1 MVESIIAMNNRIDIE
16 QLHRLQ
22 EKPLPYTPG
31 EPLFWNNPYIS
42 QQMLA
47 AHLDP
52 NSDRASRRPE
62 TIDRCVAWIVQELS
76 LHPGDAILDL
86 GCGPGLYTSRLA
98 KLGFAVTGVD
108 YSRASID
115 YAIQFAKEHQLKIN
129 YRFQDYL
136 TLTDQLQ
143 FDVALLIY
151 GDFCPLS
158 PDQRRT
164 LLANIHRALKPQGV
178 FILDVSRTNPE
189 TSNLSGANWYAS
201 LGGFWRPEPHLVLEQ
216 SFYYPEHALH
226 LDQYNVIEQAG
237 NLSVYRVWR
246 QEYTPETITSEL
258 KAGGFDV
265 LSIWGDLTGQPY
277 SEGGDWI
284 GVVARKN

>member
-1 MVESIIAMNNRIDIE
+1 MVDSIIAKNYRIDIE

-22 EKPLPYTPG
+22 EKPPPYTPG
-31 EPLFWNNPYIS
+31 EPRFWNDPYIS

-62 TIDRCVAWIVQELS
+62 IIDRCVAWIVQELG

-98 KLGFAVTGVD
+98 KLGLDVTGVD
-108 YSRASID
+108 FSRTSID
-115 YAIQFAKEHQLKIN
+115 YAIQSAKVHKLKIN

-136 TLTDQLQ
+136 TLTDESQ
-143 FDVALLIY
+143 FEVALLIY

-164 LLANIHRALKPQGV
+164 LLANIHRALKPQGI
-178 FILDVSRTNPE
+178 FILDVSRYNPE
-189 TSNLSGANWYAS
+189 KTDSSSTNWYSS

-216 SFYYPEHALH
+216 SFNYPDLALH
-226 LDQYNVIEQAG
+226 LDQYNVIEQTG
-237 NLSVYRVWR
+237 DLSIYRVWR
-246 QEYTPETITSEL
+246 QEYTITSITSEL
-258 KAGGFDV
+258 MSGGFEV
-265 LSIWGDLTGQPY
+265 LSTWGDLTGLPNT
-277 SEGGDWI
+277 EGDDWI
-284 GVVARKN
+284 GIVARKN